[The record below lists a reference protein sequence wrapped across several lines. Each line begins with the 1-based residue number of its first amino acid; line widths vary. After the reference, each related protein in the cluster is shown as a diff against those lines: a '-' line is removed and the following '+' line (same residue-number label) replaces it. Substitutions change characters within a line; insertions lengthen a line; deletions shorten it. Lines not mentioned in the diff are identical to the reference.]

1 MGQAVALVMS
11 FKGMQAERA
20 AAKSEQQQAQIDKEM
35 AGVST
40 QQDTVDRGRQLYAQL
55 AALNSGFAGS
65 GLSSAGATKQNFGRM
80 EKKYSKEDIS
90 SRKVM
95 GSAERRKFQLTGFS
109 AKMSGKA
116 AGYKFAGKAA
126 KYGQDAYKAG
136 KII

>member
-1 MGQAVALVMS
+1 MGQALALVMS
-11 FKGMQAERA
+11 FKGMQAEKA
-20 AAKSEQQQAQIDKEM
+20 AVKSEQQQAQISTEM
-35 AGVST
+35 ADIST

-55 AALNSGFAGS
+55 AALNTGFAGS
-65 GLSSAGATKQNFGRM
+65 GLSGAGSSKQNFGRV

-109 AKMSGKA
+109 AKMGGKA

-126 KYGQDAYKAG
+126 QYGKDAYDAK